1 MKFLNTWIS
10 TQIGVYPYAQPFG
23 PHKQCQWVVLMITFP
38 SGWIHLR
45 TASCLSRFWLELSTS
60 YLMKKF
66 QHSFYNFEQCKSFF
80 IFGST
85 RANETYASCIS
96 GLGGRANTI
105 YIRCSTLQFAY
116 HKAPDNLC
124 AYWFFLLVASF
135 KLECIH
141 QGDLNE
147 TLWLLI
153 TWAIWLGFTDRRRK
167 QRQRKEHRTESI
179 V

>member
-1 MKFLNTWIS
+1 
-10 TQIGVYPYAQPFG
+10 
-23 PHKQCQWVVLMITFP
+23 MITFP

-45 TASCLSRFWLELSTS
+45 TASCLSRLWLERSTL

-66 QHSFYNFEQCKSFF
+66 QHSFYNFEQRKSFF

-85 RANETYASCIS
+85 RANETYASCIT

-105 YIRCSTLQFAY
+105 YVRCSTLQFAY

-124 AYWFFLLVASF
+124 AYWFSLLVASF

-147 TLWLLI
+147 TLWVWDRRLLI

-167 QRQRKEHRTESI
+167 QRQRKEHRTESN